1 MNRVLLVEDHA
12 TFREPLAF
20 MFGREPEFEVV
31 AQAGSLAEARG
42 MLEGI
47 DLAVVDLDLPDG
59 DGTELIGELRDLNS
73 SGMVMVLTASADR
86 EAHARA
92 VEAGAAGVLHK
103 SVRVGEVVGA
113 ARRLVAG
120 ESMLSPNEVI
130 ELLRL
135 AGRRRERGREAERSI
150 EQLTPREL
158 EVLQALADG
167 LSDKE
172 ISESLH
178 VGIGTVR
185 NHLVSVF
192 AKLGVNS
199 RLQALVIALR
209 HGIVEVGRPF

>member
-20 MFGREPEFEVV
+20 MLNREPEFEVV
-31 AQAGSLAEARG
+31 AQVGSLAEARG

-59 DGTELIGELRDLNS
+59 NGTELIGELRAANPH
-73 SGMVMVLTASADR
+73 GMVLVLTASAER
-86 EAHARA
+86 EAYARA

-103 SVRVGEVVGA
+103 SSSIRDVIEA

-120 ESMLSPNEVI
+120 EAVLSTDEVI

-135 AGRRRERGREAERSI
+135 ADRRREQDRETLRAVES
-150 EQLTPREL
+150 LTPREL
-158 EVLQALADG
+158 EVLGLLAEG

-172 ISESLH
+172 ISERLN

-185 NHLVSVF
+185 NHAVNIF
-192 AKLGVNS
+192 NKLGVHS
-199 RLQALVIALR
+199 RLQALLFAVR
-209 HGIVEVGRPF
+209 HGIVDVT

>member
-20 MFGREPEFEVV
+20 MFGRESEFEVV

-59 DGTELIGELRDLNS
+59 DGTGLIGELRDANPRA
-73 SGMVMVLTASADR
+73 MVMVLTASADR
-86 EAHARA
+86 GAHARA

-103 SVRVGEVVGA
+103 SVRIKEVVDA

-120 ESMLSPNEVI
+120 ESILSPDEVI

-135 AGRRRERGREAERSI
+135 AGRRRERGREAERAV

-158 EVLQALADG
+158 EVLSALADG

-172 ISESLH
+172 ISERLH
-178 VGIGTVR
+178 VGVGTVR
-185 NHLVSVF
+185 NHLVSIF
-192 AKLGVNS
+192 GKLGVNS
-199 RLQALVIALR
+199 RLQALVFALR
-209 HGIVEVGRPF
+209 HGVVEIG